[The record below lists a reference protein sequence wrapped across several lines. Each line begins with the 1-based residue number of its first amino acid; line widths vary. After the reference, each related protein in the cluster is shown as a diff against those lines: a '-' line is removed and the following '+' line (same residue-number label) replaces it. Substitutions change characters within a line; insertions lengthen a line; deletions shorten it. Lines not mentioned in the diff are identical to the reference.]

1 MNLQTKIAYR
11 QINNSSFS
19 FSSFQHTHYASL
31 RWIDSFAFAFRMSF
45 SFSLFSVCSKL
56 CRWCNWKRARK
67 KTAYKL
73 KLKRIVRNEPLALCS
88 DKRCNYVATFTCWWF
103 SMLFNVRLTFLTYRR
118 CVSFAALD
126 SNCYFFFLCV
136 CVDSRRLERKQKR
149 KYRWVRICMYKCN
162 RGASSPVLNYNK
174 QNRINFADGKLNYSR
189 KNYRTNWIWKLI
201 DRNEIIKIESK
212 SHLTLSVGTRNG
224 SMCISQSEKC
234 HDIPANEIEKKKKD
248 YC

>member
-1 MNLQTKIAYR
+1 MNRFIRVCFSNVVFVFFIFRLFKI
-11 QINNSSFS
+11 
-19 FSSFQHTHYASL
+19 
-31 RWIDSFAFAFRMSF
+31 MSMVQLKE
-45 SFSLFSVCSKL
+45 SE
-56 CRWCNWKRARK
+56 K

-189 KNYRTNWIWKLI
+189 KK
-201 DRNEIIKIESK
+201 
-212 SHLTLSVGTRNG
+212 
-224 SMCISQSEKC
+224 
-234 HDIPANEIEKKKKD
+234 P
-248 YC
+248 